1 MWKTRSGRRYSE
13 DENANARFERRA
25 LGCVEIGKT
34 IFGRWEFVDGV
45 WTDLKGRAYLK
56 TDIREVRCENRYVKD
71 EICKV
76 SFARQDLEDKVC
88 RKKYEGRNL
97 QGEIGKARFARR
109 GLQRESCKARVSTR
123 KLQDGIW
130 AIEWRKW

>member
-1 MWKTRSGRRYSE
+1 MKGENGRARVQGRVVKYEDCKGRTERRELRQSEGAMWKTRSGRRYSE

-56 TDIREVRCENRYVKD
+56 TDIREVRCENRYVKG
-71 EICKV
+71 EIYKV
-76 SFARQDLEDKVC
+76 SFARRDLEDKV
-88 RKKYEGRNL
+88 
-97 QGEIGKARFARR
+97 
-109 GLQRESCKARVSTR
+109 
-123 KLQDGIW
+123 
-130 AIEWRKW
+130 